1 MTLQQIE
8 KIKATISKLE
18 NLKTKPTPTD
28 ISRVDSSLENFFHE
42 LYKSPYLNIS
52 NYFAYDME
60 ITKEQMLADID
71 DIVSVLNGM
80 LALDPK
86 AAQISDVLELIFE
99 GEHIEHSY
107 EAIQKYISKVFYS
120 YGDYIKLDKSII
132 AVATR
137 AIKTDVDIEWGFKEE
152 NSIDYTVVEGILR
165 KLRIYAQ
172 EVLEGK
178 KESTKKASAPSVVI
192 NNNPSISATASANA
206 AVDISIVFENAVRQV
221 EDACLPDA
229 QEKEVLAKI
238 QELKDIMLLVKHALI
253 AAEKMNKEG
262 DSISAMFDGES
273 PSSYVRW
280 DENDNT

>member
-8 KIKATISKLE
+8 KIKATISGLE

-42 LYKSPYLNIS
+42 IYKSPYLNIS

-238 QELKDIMLLVKHALI
+238 QELKDIMESKESKGKRWAKIRDVFKWVAEQGIQVASIIVPLLATTIK
-253 AAEKMNKEG
+253 
-262 DSISAMFDGES
+262 
-273 PSSYVRW
+273 
-280 DENDNT
+280 

>member
-238 QELKDIMLLVKHALI
+238 QELKDIMESKESKGKRWAKIRDVFKWVAEQGIQVASIIVPLLANAIK
-253 AAEKMNKEG
+253 
-262 DSISAMFDGES
+262 
-273 PSSYVRW
+273 
-280 DENDNT
+280 

>member
-18 NLKTKPTPTD
+18 NLKKKPTPTD

-238 QELKDIMLLVKHALI
+238 QELKDIMESKESKGKRWAKIRDVFKWVAEQGIQVASIIVPLLATTIK
-253 AAEKMNKEG
+253 
-262 DSISAMFDGES
+262 
-273 PSSYVRW
+273 
-280 DENDNT
+280 

>member
-8 KIKATISKLE
+8 KIKATISGLE

-42 LYKSPYLNIS
+42 IYKSPYLNIS

-221 EDACLPDA
+221 EDACLPNA

-238 QELKDIMLLVKHALI
+238 QELKDIMESKESKGKRWAKIRDVFKWVAEQGIQVASIIVPLLATTIK
-253 AAEKMNKEG
+253 
-262 DSISAMFDGES
+262 
-273 PSSYVRW
+273 
-280 DENDNT
+280 

>member
-238 QELKDIMLLVKHALI
+238 QELKDIMESKESKGKRWAKIRDVFKWVAEQGIQVASIIVPLI
-253 AAEKMNKEG
+253 STTIK
-262 DSISAMFDGES
+262 
-273 PSSYVRW
+273 
-280 DENDNT
+280 

>member
-99 GEHIEHSY
+99 GELASLKRFKDDVKEVNAGY
-107 EAIQKYISKVFYS
+107 ECGLVFE
-120 YGDYIKLDKSII
+120 KFN
-132 AVATR
+132 
-137 AIKTDVDIEWGFKEE
+137 DIKEE
-152 NSIDYTVVEGILR
+152 D
-165 KLRIYAQ
+165 
-172 EVLEGK
+172 
-178 KESTKKASAPSVVI
+178 
-192 NNNPSISATASANA
+192 
-206 AVDISIVFENAVRQV
+206 QV
-221 EDACLPDA
+221 EIYIM
-229 QEKEVLAKI
+229 EEV
-238 QELKDIMLLVKHALI
+238 
-253 AAEKMNKEG
+253 
-262 DSISAMFDGES
+262 
-273 PSSYVRW
+273 PR
-280 DENDNT
+280 

>member
-238 QELKDIMLLVKHALI
+238 QELKDIMESKESKGKRWAKIRDVFKWVAEQGIQVASIIVPLLATTIK
-253 AAEKMNKEG
+253 
-262 DSISAMFDGES
+262 
-273 PSSYVRW
+273 
-280 DENDNT
+280 

>member
-152 NSIDYTVVEGILR
+152 NSIDYTVVAGILR

-221 EDACLPDA
+221 EDACLPDD

-238 QELKDIMLLVKHALI
+238 QELKDIMESKESKGKRWAKIRDVFKWVAEQGIQVASIIVPLLATTIK
-253 AAEKMNKEG
+253 
-262 DSISAMFDGES
+262 
-273 PSSYVRW
+273 
-280 DENDNT
+280 

>member
-238 QELKDIMLLVKHALI
+238 QELKDIMESKESKGKRWAKIRDIFKWVAEQGIQVASIIVPLLATTIK
-253 AAEKMNKEG
+253 
-262 DSISAMFDGES
+262 
-273 PSSYVRW
+273 
-280 DENDNT
+280 